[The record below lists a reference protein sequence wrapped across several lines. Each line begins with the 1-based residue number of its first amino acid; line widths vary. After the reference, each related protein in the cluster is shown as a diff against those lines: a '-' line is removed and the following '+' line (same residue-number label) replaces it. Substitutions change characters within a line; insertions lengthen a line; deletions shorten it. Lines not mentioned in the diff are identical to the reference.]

1 MSAPLVIEGTIAL
14 RRRGRP
20 ADAVANDVQAAPPV
34 TEESPRVPRIAR
46 LMALALQI
54 EALVQSGT
62 VSSYAEVARL
72 GHVSRARVCQI
83 LSLVQ
88 LAPDLQEQVLFL
100 ARPTHGRAPLPLRQ
114 VLAIAAVLDWH
125 SGHACHD

>member
-14 RRRGRP
+14 RCRGLP
-20 ADAVANDVQAAPPV
+20 ADAVPNDVETAPPV
-34 TEESPRVPRIAR
+34 TAESPRVPRLAR

-72 GHVSRARVCQI
+72 GRV
-83 LSLVQ
+83 
-88 LAPDLQEQVLFL
+88 
-100 ARPTHGRAPLPLRQ
+100 
-114 VLAIAAVLDWH
+114 
-125 SGHACHD
+125 